1 MNDELVIKIDDVELY
16 DNDFEIAIAEA
27 CRKYNIEDL
36 VKEGQR
42 RWKKVMEYVGK
53 RIFGDTKILRDK
65 DTVWLD
71 GNRIPTNNNRFDY
84 KIINTLCD
92 FYMGLSDQYNKLISA
107 EAFSLFLN
115 MSRDTIVTW
124 GEDESSTARFHIYK
138 KIKDF
143 RLECIKDHAYDN
155 GNVTGTMYV
164 GNTEFGTNMPGVLEN
179 KPKQRLTSREE
190 LGLEPPKERPTLPG
204 MGGYDDIKHS
214 ITT

>member
-190 LGLEPPKERPTLPG
+190 LV
-204 MGGYDDIKHS
+204 Y
-214 ITT
+214 

>member
-1 MNDELVIKIDDVELY
+1 MIKIDDVELY

-190 LGLEPPKERPTLPG
+190 LGLEAPKERPALPG
-204 MGGYDDIKHS
+204 TGEND
-214 ITT
+214 